1 MEQTLTYDQAYKELE
16 AIAKDIENETISVDE
31 LAVKVKRA
39 AELISICEAK
49 LRDADLEVTKIINQM
64 DAGDKNRKE

>member
-16 AIAKDIENETISVDE
+16 AIARDIENESISVDE

-39 AELISICEAK
+39 AELINICDVK
-49 LRDADLEVTKIINQM
+49 LKNAETEVNNIINQM
-64 DAGDKNRKE
+64 DTDKA

>member
-16 AIAKDIENETISVDE
+16 AIAKDIENESISVDE

-39 AELISICEAK
+39 AELIKICEVK
-49 LRDADLEVTKIINQM
+49 LKSAETEVNNIINQI
-64 DAGDKNRKE
+64 DTDKE